1 MATNGNMCIGGWT
14 QKWKLSPPDSFSY
27 VMYGMVTS
35 LDVLKTGGG
44 KGPHIPPIDT
54 GSTKALWTYGG
65 GLCKPE
71 GYPDAG
77 GITAIVDATVN
88 NNWAGVDFDDECK
101 MNTDNIIETMKQ
113 LKNEGKETSYTFIA
127 GWDYNNNQASQAI
140 VQKVAN
146 SGYCDR
152 FILMCYAA
160 AMWDDQTIKDNVGPA
175 IEKTVNFTGNSKKVI
190 LALTPRGLNQQ
201 NLDAF
206 LKYALDND
214 LGGMFI
220 WNFSLLKQNDLATIV
235 NTLLH
240 S

>member
-14 QKWKLSPPDSFSY
+14 QKWKLAPPDSFSY

-54 GSTKALWTYGG
+54 GSVKALWTYGG
-65 GLCKPE
+65 GGCNPE
-71 GYPDAG
+71 GYPNAG

-88 NNWAGVDFDDECK
+88 NKWAGVDFDDECK

-113 LKNEGKETSYTFIA
+113 LKNNGKETSYTFIA
-127 GWDYNNNQASQAI
+127 GWDYNNQESSQAI
-140 VQKVAN
+140 VQKVAE
-146 SGYCDR
+146 SGFCDR

-160 AMWDDQTIKDNVGPA
+160 AMWNDQTIQDNVGPA
-175 IEKTVNFTGNSKKVI
+175 IEKTINFTGSSKKVI
-190 LALTPRGLNQQ
+190 LALTPRGLNQKK
-201 NLDAF
+201 LDAF
-206 LKYALDND
+206 LKYVLDND
-214 LGGMFI
+214 LGGLFI
-220 WNFSLLKQNDLATIV
+220 WNFSRLKQNDLDTIV